1 MTSLILT
8 SSVVTLSFFLFLLGI
23 ERRIVQCCSFV
34 LSRSWIIMIFSL
46 DNDLIAMKTEYILCL
61 YENASLPFCHNNW
74 IAFITMLPS
83 DSAKVS
89 TPPLS
94 ISKSKDFL
102 IIYIYIYIKCL
113 KGKNNNYLVM
123 EFIIKKTQRL
133 SYKMFSYLENVN
145 CIFIV
150 IVYIFSDSKIFSL

>member
-1 MTSLILT
+1 
-8 SSVVTLSFFLFLLGI
+8 
-23 ERRIVQCCSFV
+23 
-34 LSRSWIIMIFSL
+34 MIFSL

-83 DSAKVS
+83 DSTKVS

-102 IIYIYIYIKCL
+102 VIYIKCL

>member
-1 MTSLILT
+1 LWRCP
-8 SSVVTLSFFLFLLGI
+8 FFSFLLGI

-83 DSAKVS
+83 DSTKVS

-102 IIYIYIYIKCL
+102 VIYIKCL

>member
-1 MTSLILT
+1 
-8 SSVVTLSFFLFLLGI
+8 
-23 ERRIVQCCSFV
+23 
-34 LSRSWIIMIFSL
+34 
-46 DNDLIAMKTEYILCL
+46 
-61 YENASLPFCHNNW
+61 
-74 IAFITMLPS
+74 MLPS

-102 IIYIYIYIKCL
+102 IIYIYIKCL

-123 EFIIKKTQRL
+123 EFIIKTQRL
-133 SYKMFSYLENVN
+133 SYKIVSYLENVN

-150 IVYIFSDSKIFSL
+150 IVYIFSDRKIFSLIIAYITKFSLI

>member
-1 MTSLILT
+1 
-8 SSVVTLSFFLFLLGI
+8 
-23 ERRIVQCCSFV
+23 
-34 LSRSWIIMIFSL
+34 
-46 DNDLIAMKTEYILCL
+46 
-61 YENASLPFCHNNW
+61 
-74 IAFITMLPS
+74 MLPS

-102 IIYIYIYIKCL
+102 IIYIYIYIYIKCL

-123 EFIIKKTQRL
+123 EFIIKTQRL
-133 SYKMFSYLENVN
+133 SYKIFSYLENVN